1 MVIFLK
7 KIKIFISKGQKL
19 KFASAKFI
27 ASARN
32 VGDC

>member
-1 MVIFLK
+1 MIFLK
-7 KIKIFISKGQKL
+7 KNQDFHRKGT

-32 VGDC
+32 EGVC